1 MKILLVAMP
10 NVIIGFDK
18 SARFPNL
25 GLNSLAG
32 NVSGH
37 EVKVVDLILSRG
49 DIRNFVFEIISDYEP
64 EVVGFT
70 AMSFQYRTAL
80 ELAKFIKGINSKI
93 FTVLG
98 GYHATLEYK
107 KIAKKDDSKYFDV
120 LVRGE
125 GEATFSELI
134 DSISS
139 GGDFSRIR
147 GLSFKR
153 NGEYVHNERRGILPL
168 ENVNLPDRGARI
180 LKRGFYAYNL
190 PADVIETSRGCT
202 FDCAFCSIT
211 RMYGRT
217 FRRYSMDRIMKDI
230 KDVRRRGAKAIF
242 IVDDNI
248 TLDLRHFEKFC
259 DMVIRNRLN
268 DIHYIVQASVRGISS
283 SRRLVKK
290 MSQANFSTVFL
301 GIESFSTGSLEF
313 LNKNPEIIEQAER
326 AVSYLKEEKIIVLGG
341 FILGN
346 PDEKEEDFWSTYE
359 IARKLKIDGP
369 FFFII
374 TPYVGTK
381 VRDKLEEE
389 GLITNLFD
397 FSRYT
402 GTKANVRTRFLSK
415 ERMDELLFRMYRK
428 YEDLDYIKFNLIRK
442 RYPLFFYKR
451 LAVEF
456 FPFVVNRLIQTL
468 NMAGRSPFELSK
480 ERDRRRR
487 RRWLLE

>member
-98 GYHATLEYK
+98 GYHASLEYK
-107 KIAKKDDSKYFDV
+107 IISKKDDSKYFDV

-153 NGEYVHNERRGILPL
+153 NGEYVHNE
-168 ENVNLPDRGARI
+168 
-180 LKRGFYAYNL
+180 
-190 PADVIETSRGCT
+190 
-202 FDCAFCSIT
+202 
-211 RMYGRT
+211 
-217 FRRYSMDRIMKDI
+217 
-230 KDVRRRGAKAIF
+230 
-242 IVDDNI
+242 
-248 TLDLRHFEKFC
+248 
-259 DMVIRNRLN
+259 
-268 DIHYIVQASVRGISS
+268 
-283 SRRLVKK
+283 
-290 MSQANFSTVFL
+290 
-301 GIESFSTGSLEF
+301 
-313 LNKNPEIIEQAER
+313 
-326 AVSYLKEEKIIVLGG
+326 
-341 FILGN
+341 
-346 PDEKEEDFWSTYE
+346 
-359 IARKLKIDGP
+359 
-369 FFFII
+369 
-374 TPYVGTK
+374 
-381 VRDKLEEE
+381 
-389 GLITNLFD
+389 
-397 FSRYT
+397 
-402 GTKANVRTRFLSK
+402 
-415 ERMDELLFRMYRK
+415 
-428 YEDLDYIKFNLIRK
+428 
-442 RYPLFFYKR
+442 
-451 LAVEF
+451 
-456 FPFVVNRLIQTL
+456 
-468 NMAGRSPFELSK
+468 
-480 ERDRRRR
+480 
-487 RRWLLE
+487 